1 MFHFDQKSK
10 YVLAAC
16 FTMLLCSVVYL
27 FGYYHGATKDVVKSA
42 ASQQD
47 NTPIPKDTR
56 LGISAETFIPNFNAY
71 SEGLHISSY
80 SHVHDDFIEFAN
92 NSDSVLIIGKGDTS
106 NLDSIGV
113 IFPKYDRIAYIQG
126 MVAIYAT
133 ISSVSPSTTQEY
145 RQYIVE
151 QLGLMDDV
159 NNASG
164 MKLSEY
170 NGKRYAVTY
179 DKGRVSFMSMVPKE

>member
-1 MFHFDQKSK
+1 MFFLDRKSK
-10 YVLAAC
+10 IVLAAC
-16 FTMLLCSVVYL
+16 FTALLCSIVYL
-27 FGYYHGATKDVVKSA
+27 IGYSQATRDFAKA
-42 ASQQD
+42 QD
-47 NTPIPKDTR
+47 NASMPKDTR

-133 ISSVSPSTTQEY
+133 ISSVSPSTSQEY

-164 MKLSEY
+164 MKLSDY

>member
-1 MFHFDQKSK
+1 MFDFSQKSK
-10 YVLAAC
+10 LFIYVSLTA
-16 FTMLLCSVVYL
+16 LLCFAFYL
-27 FGYYHGATKDVVKSA
+27 FGYYVGATKDVTQI
-42 ASQQD
+42 SQQD
-47 NTPIPKDTR
+47 STPIPKDTR
-56 LGISAETFIPNFNAY
+56 LGISADTFIPNFNAY

-179 DKGRVSFMSMVPKE
+179 DKGRVSFMSMVPKD